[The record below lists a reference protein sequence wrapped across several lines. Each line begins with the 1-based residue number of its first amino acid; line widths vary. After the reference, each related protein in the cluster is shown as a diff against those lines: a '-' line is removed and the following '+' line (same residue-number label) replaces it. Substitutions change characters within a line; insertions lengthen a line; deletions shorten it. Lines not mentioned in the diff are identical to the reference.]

1 MINNFQYIIP
11 MELLYLYDILL
22 STNMMP
28 LKGRFLKDPLGSK
41 YW

>member
-1 MINNFQYIIP
+1 MINNFQYIVP
-11 MELLYLYDILL
+11 MELLYLYHILL

-28 LKGRFLKDPLGSK
+28 LKGQFLTGPLGSE